1 MVAAVI
7 IVLMDMQVVV
17 VHILVI
23 QIIFA
28 AARLLVAM
36 VEVCVNGVLN
46 DGLIMVK
53 IIIG

>member
-7 IVLMDMQVVV
+7 IVLMAMQVVV
-17 VHILVI
+17 VHTLVI
-23 QIIFA
+23 QITFA
-28 AARLLVAM
+28 AANLLVAM
-36 VEVCVNGVLN
+36 VEVCANGALK